1 MTDFEEKREPKKPVT
16 LNSLFGNTELMRGV
30 RTTVSILISI
40 ALPIA
45 YFGFFVNLDQFTP
58 ELVFQLS
65 GLGVVSMLA
74 IWNIRFEIATRAAE
88 DEIAVNK
95 DIIQLNDEIN
105 AEKVKIKDHDLGVQ
119 FASQYNRDA
128 RTRRDAQATQTRL
141 DTLAHK
147 LLVAKVKGHHKRAKH
162 LSARIESL
170 KSKPLKLWWIR
181 IPPIKFSD
189 IYEIESH
196 RSSKET
202 PARSK
207 LRYNPKYEGAVKS
220 MFSSVIKSVGF
231 GSMGTIPFLIGTP
244 FMTILIFYA
253 FLLASM
259 AWTAVT
265 TYLKIRYKTQTKYV
279 DARTFKRDLLKQC
292 VLYIAEQK
300 KAAVPSVSTA
310 PEPSKTLVEVQD
322 VEIVL
327 LPESPE
333 SILKRL
339 SA

>member
-1 MTDFEEKREPKKPVT
+1 MADFEEKREPKQPVT
-16 LNSLFGNTELMRGV
+16 LNSIFGNTELMRGI

-65 GLGVVSMLA
+65 GLGVVSMLS

-95 DIIQLNDEIN
+95 DIIRLNEEIN
-105 AEKVKIKDHDLGVQ
+105 AEKVKIKNHELGVQ
-119 FASQYNRDA
+119 FATQYNRDA
-128 RTRRDAQATQTRL
+128 RARRDAQATQTRL
-141 DTLAHK
+141 ESLAHK
-147 LLVAKVKGHHKRAKH
+147 LLVAQVKGRQKRAKR

-170 KSKPLKLWWIR
+170 KSKPLNLWWIR

-220 MFSSVIKSVGF
+220 MFSSVLKSVGF

-244 FMTILIFYA
+244 FMTILIFYG
-253 FLLASM
+253 FLLSSM

-279 DARTFKRDLLKQC
+279 DARTFKRDLLRQC
-292 VLYIAEQK
+292 VAFIAEK
-300 KAAVPSVSTA
+300 EKAMVPA
-310 PEPSKTLVEVQD
+310 KEPEVENVEVED
-322 VEIVL
+322 IETVI
-327 LPESPE
+327 LPKVNLP
-333 SILKRL
+333 IHKQPT
-339 SA
+339 A